1 MGTRVTGLWA
11 LAGLIVSGWMLGDVL
26 ANPNGTKAA
35 GGVITSLWKTSAQGV
50 AGQKITG

>member
-1 MGTRVTGLWA
+1 MRGTGIFA
-11 LAGLIVSGWMLGDVL
+11 LGALIVSGWMLGDVL

-35 GGVITSLWKTSAQGV
+35 GGVLTSLWKTSAQGV